1 MLFRSLGAAA
11 GGTGGVEIASHHRRD
26 SLDPPSENIIAA
38 LDLSPQLSPPSAV
51 TGVAILGPSLPSLDA
66 ERTGAH
72 PPRSSHGRYD
82 IV

>member
-1 MLFRSLGAAA
+1 M
-11 GGTGGVEIASHHRRD
+11 EIAAHHGRD

-38 LDLSPQLSPPSAV
+38 LDLSPQLSAPSSV
-51 TGVAILGPSLPSLDA
+51 TDVDILGPSLRSLDA